1 MSWRREHAEYAR
13 SSAAQRRRAIGC
25 GCLCATWHIR
35 SAYRQ
40 CARCWSGA
48 PAGAGKSAP
57 PASAARSPE
66 IERVFEDAAHIIVIE
81 STTVIPEAAVLA
93 ARYRVKGADAVHIAA
108 ARRVHR
114 RVVQGEEF
122 WFVSADLRQAEAA
135 REEGMRVLDP
145 MT

>member
-1 MSWRREHAEYAR
+1 M
-13 SSAAQRRRAIGC
+13 
-25 GCLCATWHIR
+25 
-35 SAYRQ
+35 
-40 CARCWSGA
+40 
-48 PAGAGKSAP
+48 
-57 PASAARSPE
+57 
-66 IERVFEDAAHIIVIE
+66 
-81 STTVIPEAAVLA
+81 IPEAAVLA